1 MALDHGYGLKLSVMS
16 CNGQIQ
22 PDGHVIG
29 TTDAVIT
36 DCTLTV
42 IRSSPM
48 NICTQKDP
56 LFLARIFF
64 LFILCV
70 GAVVVSMLTF
80 RVREPYRSQIMVIR
94 W

>member
-42 IRSSPM
+42 IGSSPM
-48 NICTQKDP
+48 NICNAKSPYIPCKD
-56 LFLARIFF
+56 
-64 LFILCV
+64 ILSFYSLCWCRRGV
-70 GAVVVSMLTF
+70 LTF
-80 RVREPYRSQIMVIR
+80 
-94 W
+94 